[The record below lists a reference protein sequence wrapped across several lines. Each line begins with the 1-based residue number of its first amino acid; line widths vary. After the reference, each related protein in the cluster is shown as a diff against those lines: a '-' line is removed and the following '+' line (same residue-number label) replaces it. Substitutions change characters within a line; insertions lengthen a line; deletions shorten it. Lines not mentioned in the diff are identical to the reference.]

1 MNDSKIIEVSGL
13 FKSFK
18 KRTESKQSV
27 LKYIISIFNNVNPYH
42 SFWALRGIN
51 LDIKRGKTF
60 GIIGPNGSGKTTLL
74 KVMAGIFKQTRGRII
89 IRGDANFFFDLG
101 IGFHPDLTVRENTY
115 LYGAFLGIGRSELN
129 RRFSEIIDFAELK
142 GFTDAKLFTLSPGMV
157 LKLAFSIAS
166 LTKGDIFVFDEI
178 FSIGDL
184 SFNRKIK
191 DTLLALKK
199 NGKTVIFV
207 SNTLGKIKTFCDR
220 CAYLD
225 KGRLIA
231 IGKPE
236 TVLSKYR

>member
-1 MNDSKIIEVSGL
+1 MNDSKIVEVSGL

-18 KRTESKQSV
+18 KRAESRQSV
-27 LKYIISIFNNVNPYH
+27 LKYIISIFNNANPH
-42 SFWALRGIN
+42 QRFWALRDIN
-51 LDIKRGKTF
+51 LYIKKGETF

-74 KVMAGIFKQTRGRII
+74 KIMAGIFKQTRGRII
-89 IRGDANFFFDLG
+89 IRGDANFFFELG
-101 IGFHPDLTVRENTY
+101 LGFHPDLSVRENTY
-115 LYGAFLGIGRSELN
+115 LYGAFLGIGRKEIN
-129 RRFSEIIDFAELK
+129 RKFLEIIDFAELK

-157 LKLAFSIAS
+157 LKLAFSIVR

-207 SNTLGKIKTFCDR
+207 SNTPDKIKTFCDR

-225 KGRLIA
+225 KGKLEA
-231 IGKPE
+231 IGKTE